1 VRSWKIPKGVH
12 LNIKKIQSSID
23 TRITLMRRMTKRRTP
38 LGVMTVVLLG
48 WGESKRRRRIRENLR
63 KLMGVHKMRRNM
75 G

>member
-38 LGVMTVVLLG
+38 LGVMTVVFLG
-48 WGESKRRRRIRENLR
+48 WGREQEEEENKR
-63 KLMGVHKMRRNM
+63 KLEKANGSAQNA
-75 G
+75 